1 MGGQSTFIEKPVV
14 EKHTTK
20 SVVVPA
26 LERARQAKL
35 AEVFLYTYIYLYEY
49 IYICMI
55 IYEIIYICDYECM

>member
-1 MGGQSTFIEKPVV
+1 MGGQSTFIEKHVV

-35 AEVFLYTYIYLYEY
+35 AEVFFIYVFMYIYVCINIDIDIFTYI
-49 IYICMI
+49 
-55 IYEIIYICDYECM
+55 